1 MNNITRF
8 FLAGVLLSALVTGL
22 CTAAIPPCPFSDYQ
36 PQSWSSPYPSAND
49 PFAGGTG
56 GGSADPFQSS
66 DPSGSQAPCPFE
78 DTAGGGSA
86 DPFPPYNPSA
96 SPAPCPFVDVP
107 GGGSVDPFPASDPS
121 GSPVP
126 CPFED
131 AASGGVPDPFGPID
145 PSTFLVPCPFPA
157 SSTTAVSDAGS
168 EAATC
173 SAEECPPPADL
184 DGDGTYEDLNG
195 NGRTDFSDVLL
206 FFKNMAW
213 IEENQPVCCFDYN
226 TNGDIDFSDVILLF
240 KKV

>member
-1 MNNITRF
+1 MNKKTRF
-8 FLAGVLLSALVTGL
+8 LLVGVLLLALVTGL
-22 CTAAIPPCPFSDYQ
+22 CTAAIPSCPFADYQ
-36 PQSWSSPYPSAND
+36 PQGWSSPYPSAMD
-49 PFAGGTG
+49 PFASGTG

-78 DTAGGGSA
+78 DAAGGGSA
-86 DPFPPYNPSA
+86 DPFPAYNPSA
-96 SPAPCPFVDVP
+96 
-107 GGGSVDPFPASDPS
+107 
-121 GSPVP
+121 SPVP

-131 AASGGVPDPFGPID
+131 ASGGGVADPFGPID

-157 SSTTAVSDAGS
+157 ISTTAVSGTGS
-168 EAATC
+168 EDAAC

-195 NGRTDFSDVLL
+195 NGRTDFSDVIL

-226 TNGDIDFSDVILLF
+226 TNGDIDFSDLIILF
-240 KKV
+240 HKV